1 MSCYES
7 FLSIKLQDLFIV
19 IDKTTMKTIRRVQDL
34 LMIVSKLYFKF
45 KGYLPDCAFNIAS
58 IPPEIIWKS

>member
-1 MSCYES
+1 MSFYES

-19 IDKTTMKTIRRVQDL
+19 IDKTTMKTMRVQDL

-45 KGYLPDCAFNIAS
+45 KGYLPDFAFNIAS
-58 IPPEIIWKS
+58 IPPEIIRKS